1 MTSQC
6 MALSEVLGAQLSAAV
21 TGHGEATLSRTVGGL
36 SQDSR
41 RVRPGD
47 CFIALG
53 GAQCHGLDHAEDA
66 LAAGAVA
73 VLYEPA
79 PGRTAPRGVPAWAVP
94 GLRDHL
100 GALAGRFYGQ
110 PSRQLDTIGITGT
123 DGKTSTAQ
131 FLTQALTTADA
142 TCGVIGTLGA
152 GVLGAL
158 TPTTHT
164 TPDAIGVQ
172 AQLAELLHR
181 GAEAVVMEVSSHA
194 LDQGRVNGVCFDTAV
209 LTNVTRDHLDY
220 HGSMAAYAAAKRRLF
235 RWDTLAH
242 RVVNADDAYGAAWLP
257 TFAQMPTTTVA
268 YSLRAKPAVAEYRA
282 ARWLQAVALTTH
294 AKGLHMVIDGSW
306 GRAELA
312 SPLLG
317 RFNAANLLAA
327 LAVLLVRDLPLP
339 EALARLSRVAP
350 APGRMAVAGGAGK
363 PTAVI
368 DYAHTPAALTQVLAA
383 LRTHCDGRLHCVF
396 GCGGDRDRGKR
407 AEMGRCAAAG
417 ADRVVLTDD
426 NPRFEDA
433 DRIIQDIMQGLS
445 AAAGVTVER
454 DRGQAIAGAIA
465 AAAADDIVLVAGKGH
480 ETGQI
485 YGAGTRPFSDAEA
498 VNAALAG
505 WAA

>member
-6 MALSEVLGAQLSAAV
+6 MALSEVLGAALSAAV
-21 TGHGEATLSRTVGGL
+21 IGHGEAVLSHAVGGL
-36 SQDSR
+36 SHDSR

-47 CFIALG
+47 CFIALSG
-53 GAQCHGLDHAEDA
+53 QQCHGLDYAEDA

-79 PGRTAPRGVPAWAVP
+79 PGRTAPPGAPAWAVP
-94 GLRDHL
+94 GLRNHL
-100 GALAGRFYGQ
+100 GALAGRFYRQ
-110 PSRQLDTIGITGT
+110 PSRQLDIIGITGT

-131 FLTQALTTADA
+131 FLTQALTTDDTA
-142 TCGVIGTLGA
+142 CGVIGTLGT
-152 GVLGAL
+152 GVLGAVI
-158 TPTTHT
+158 PATHT

-172 AQLAELLHR
+172 AHLADLLHR

-194 LDQGRVNGVCFDTAV
+194 LDQGRVNDVCFDTAV

-235 RWDTLAH
+235 QWDTLAH
-242 RVVNADDAYGAAWLP
+242 RVVNADDAYGAIWLSA
-257 TFAQMPTTTVA
+257 FAHMSATTVA
-268 YSLRAKPAVAEYRA
+268 YSLRAKPAVAGYRA

-294 AKGLHMVIDGSW
+294 AKGLHMVIEGSW

-327 LAVLLVRDLPLP
+327 LAVLLVRDVPLP
-339 EALARLSRVAP
+339 EAAARLSRVVP
-350 APGRMAVAGGAGK
+350 APGRMAMAGGAGK

-383 LRTHCDGRLHCVF
+383 LRAHCNGRLHCIF

-433 DRIIQDIMQGLS
+433 DRIIQDIVRGLP

-454 DRGQAIAGAIA
+454 DRARAITGTIA
-465 AAAADDIVLVAGKGH
+465 AAAANDMVLVAGKGH
-480 ETGQI
+480 EVGQI
-485 YGAGTRPFSDAEA
+485 YGASTRPFSDAEV
-498 VNAALAG
+498 VNAALAR
-505 WAA
+505 WVA